1 VVLSNSPTLVS
12 PALGTPA
19 SGVVTNLTGT
29 ASININGTVGAT
41 TPAAG
46 AFTTLSATGAVTFAA
61 GTAAL
66 PSITTSGDTNTGVY
80 FPAADTVGIT
90 AGGTE
95 RMRVDSAGR
104 LLSNQ
109 TASYLTQ
116 VGNSSGWAPNLQ
128 VSQTSSSNIGL
139 GVYSWSNYSATDVG
153 GGLGLADFVIS
164 HSNNNTPGSH
174 TAVLNGMV
182 LGRISLSGSDGTNF
196 VCGAFI
202 SGAADGQTWA
212 SGDCPGR
219 LVFGTTADGA
229 AVPTERMRIDS
240 SGNVGIGTSSPTTKL
255 AVTGTL
261 SATGNATLS
270 GATAE
275 LQFTGATYG
284 WVRATVGDLYLD
296 APTAKSIYLRNAGTN
311 IATVSSTGLAVT
323 GALSATGAIVATET
337 TPSLRLILNNTT
349 PVTGKSIE
357 LNSYSDG
364 SLFIGQTG
372 IANWANFSSTGL
384 AVTGALSATGVA
396 TFAAGT
402 AALPSIT
409 TSGDTNT
416 GIYFPAADT
425 IAFTEGGAEA
435 MRINSSGIVLVGTAS
450 ATGTNL
456 LQVNSDIRVNGFTL
470 GKGASSVATNTGF
483 GLNVLSAITTGGYNT
498 AIGYVAG
505 TFTSGTNNT
514 AIGYGA
520 YGATTG
526 SSNTAVGAL
535 SLFSNT
541 SGESNT
547 AVGSGA
553 LRENISGA
561 ENTAVG
567 SGTLT
572 NNTGS
577 YNSALGR
584 YALANNTTG
593 TNNTASGYRALYNNT
608 TASNNTASGYQALY
622 ANTTGTQNTASGY
635 QALYANTTGS
645 SNTASGMQAL
655 VSNTTGTNNTA
666 SGYQALY
673 ANTTGTQ
680 NTASGYQALYANT
693 TGSSN
698 TASGMQALVS
708 NTTGTENTANG
719 VSALYANTT
728 GTNNTASGY
737 QALYSNTTGTNNT
750 ASGYQALKF
759 NTTGNYNTAS
769 GYAALLNNTTGTS
782 NTASGYAALIS
793 NTTGNYNTAS
803 GLQSLYS
810 NTTGNYNT
818 ASGLNALFSNTTASN
833 NTASGYEALYSN
845 TTGTQNAASGYQ
857 ALYSNTTASNNTAS
871 GYQALYSNTTGT
883 ENTANGVSAL
893 DSNTT
898 GNYNTASGVNAL
910 NSNTTGANNTASGV
924 SALHSN
930 TTGNYN
936 TASGVLA
943 LYNNTTGSS
952 NVASGYQALYN
963 NTTGSGNTTL
973 NPLTSA
979 LAYAPV
985 FNPTVE
991 NDRFCMGSTAVT
1003 NAYIQ
1008 VAWTVVSDAR
1018 DKIDFAPVPHGLDF
1032 VCKLQPTAYRYK
1044 IDREAEE
1051 GHGPVRYGFKAQDVL
1066 ALEGDTPVIVD
1077 AEDADKL
1084 RFNDQSMIAVLVN
1097 AIKELKAEI
1106 DSLKSQL
1113 NGA

>member
-1 VVLSNSPTLVS
+1 MALVLKDRVKEIT
-12 PALGTPA
+12 T
-19 SGVVTNLTGT
+19 TTGT
-29 ASININGTVGAT
+29 GTITLAGVSLGYQAFSVIGDGNTTYYCIAGRETSEFEVGIGT
-41 TPAAG
+41 YTLSG
-46 AFTTLSATGAVTFAA
+46 TTLSRTTILSSSNAGLAVNFSAGTKDVFVVYPAGKSVNLDASDNATFPA

-337 TPSLRLILNNTT
+337 TSSLRLILNNTT

-409 TSGDTNT
+409 TTGDTNT

-622 ANTTGTQNTASGY
+622 ANTTGSSNVASGY
-635 QALYANTTGS
+635 QALYSNTTGIQ
-645 SNTASGMQAL
+645 NTASGMQAL
-655 VSNTTGTNNTA
+655 VSNTTASNNTA
-666 SGYQALY
+666 SGYLALY
-673 ANTTGTQ
+673 SNTTGTQ
-680 NTASGYQALYANT
+680 NTASGMNA
-693 TGSSN
+693 
-698 TASGMQALVS
+698 
-708 NTTGTENTANG
+708 
-719 VSALYANTT
+719 
-728 GTNNTASGY
+728 
-737 QALYSNTTGTNNT
+737 
-750 ASGYQALKF
+750 
-759 NTTGNYNTAS
+759 
-769 GYAALLNNTTGTS
+769 
-782 NTASGYAALIS
+782 
-793 NTTGNYNTAS
+793 
-803 GLQSLYS
+803 LYS

-818 ASGLNALFSNTTASN
+818 ASGLQALFSNTTGSSNTASGLQALFSN
-833 NTASGYEALYSN
+833 TEGNYNTASGVNALYFNTTGSNNTASGYEALKFNTTGIYNTASGYEALYSN
-845 TTGTQNAASGYQ
+845 TTGGYNTASAYQ
-857 ALYSNTTASNNTAS
+857 ALY
-871 GYQALYSNTTGT
+871 
-883 ENTANGVSAL
+883 
-893 DSNTT
+893 SNTT
-898 GNYNTASGVNAL
+898 GNYNTASGL
-910 NSNTTGANNTASGV
+910 
-924 SALHSN
+924 SALYS
-930 TTGNYN
+930 
-936 TASGVLA
+936 
-943 LYNNTTGSS
+943 NTTGSS
-952 NVASGYQALYN
+952 NTASGRNALYY
-963 NTTGSGNTTL
+963 NTTGSGNTAL
-973 NPLTSA
+973 NPLSSA
-979 LAYAPV
+979 GTYAPV
-985 FNPTVE
+985 FDPTTE